1 MLVFQEGLKSLTQI
15 SLFTLPLFKTLYL
28 WIVFILFAFRC
39 MKAYKLVIKEQQKA
53 DFPRP
58 VVKPGMEFRFL
69 LVKITFFQKFISNG
83 GSRLTWVV
91 IELLD

>member
-1 MLVFQEGLKSLTQI
+1 M
-15 SLFTLPLFKTLYL
+15 
-28 WIVFILFAFRC
+28 
-39 MKAYKLVIKEQQKA
+39 IKEQQKA

-83 GSRLTWVV
+83 GNRLTWVV